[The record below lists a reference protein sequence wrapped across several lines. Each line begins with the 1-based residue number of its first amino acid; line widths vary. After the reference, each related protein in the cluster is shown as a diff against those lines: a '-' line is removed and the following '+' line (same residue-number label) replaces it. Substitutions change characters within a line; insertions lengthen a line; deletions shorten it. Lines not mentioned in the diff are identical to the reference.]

1 MSATEILRLL
11 RPKKCKMNIGHDE
24 PVCVPCV
31 TVALAQTRILTDNPA
46 SDRPSL
52 GAVGVAGV
60 ICYRCQTSNL
70 ARGESCSKRGD
81 ALLYLEERVSREVTR
96 TTFIRSQ
103 TEQP

>member
-1 MSATEILRLL
+1 
-11 RPKKCKMNIGHDE
+11 MNIGHDE

-46 SDRPSL
+46 SD
-52 GAVGVAGV
+52 
-60 ICYRCQTSNL
+60 RCQTSNL